1 MNEEIL
7 DFVRVQTNVS
17 CILNMFPNEKSI
29 YSFLF
34 DVVKNGTMLMVGKIC
49 CQNVLIGI
57 GEGNTF
63 VQPRC

>member
-1 MNEEIL
+1 
-7 DFVRVQTNVS
+7 
-17 CILNMFPNEKSI
+17 MFPNEKSI